1 MTKLL
6 DSISLLVLR
15 VPLGIIFLAHGS
27 QKLLG
32 LFGGP
37 GLSGTI
43 SGFQQMGIPPI
54 LTILAIIAEFGGG
67 IGLLAGFL
75 TRLSAG
81 AIAAVMVVAAYQVH
95 LANGFFLN
103 AACTPGRGH
112 GFEYNLALFAMALFL
127 ALRGGGQFGLDRYF
141 WGKQ

>member
-15 VPLGIIFLAHGS
+15 IPLGIIFIAHGS
-27 QKLLG
+27 QKLFG

-37 GLSGTI
+37 GLTGTI
-43 SGFQQMGIPPI
+43 SSFQQMGIPPV

-67 IGLLAGFL
+67 IGLLLGFL
-75 TRLSAG
+75 TRLSAA
-81 AIAAVMVVAAYQVH
+81 AIAIVMIVAAYEVH

-103 AACTPGRGH
+103 SSCTPGQGH

-127 ALRGGGQFGLDRYF
+127 ALRGGGPFGLDRFF
-141 WGKQ
+141 WEKQ